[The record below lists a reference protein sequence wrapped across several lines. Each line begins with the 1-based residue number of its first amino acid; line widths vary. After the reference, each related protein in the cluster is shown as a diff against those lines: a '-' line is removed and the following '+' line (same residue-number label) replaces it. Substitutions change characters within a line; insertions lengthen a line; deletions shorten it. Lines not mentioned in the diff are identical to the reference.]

1 MAESSLDQTRENW
14 GSRAGFV
21 LAAVGSAVGLGNL
34 WGFPYKVYDNG
45 GGAFLIPYLLAM
57 LMVGIPL
64 LILEFSLGHMT
75 QKAAPDAFRGINR
88 KTEPVGWWGIIL
100 GFVII
105 TYYPVVLAYC
115 LNFLVVCVGGIFTG
129 GELPWAG
136 EGIEGVKQAK
146 SYFFNDYLNVW
157 TKPEL
162 EGGVKPWAFGGLVTP
177 IVLSLVVVWVLMYLC
192 IFRGVKLVS
201 KVVLWTVPL
210 PWIMLMVLTIRG
222 LTLPG
227 AGEGLNFFL
236 DPDWTRLANPETWR
250 WAFGQMFFSMSLA
263 FGVMITYASF
273 LHRKSDI
280 NNNAAIIG
288 LADIGTS
295 FAAGIAVFATLGA
308 MAFATQQA
316 AFEQQSGDLAVGVER
331 IVNGGPSLAFVAF
344 PYALAQLPGSA
355 WFGAVFFVALLTLG
369 IDSAFSITESVL
381 TGLVDKTGWSRGKT
395 LIGMS
400 LVGLAAG
407 VVYCTRGGLNWLD
420 TMDGFVNST
429 WGGICLMGLLE
440 CVVIGWA
447 YRLGR
452 LREHANERSDWWLGG
467 WWEIII
473 RYVAPVLLSAL
484 FSWSIL
490 DKLAQPFLFTREG
503 ELNWLTAVGV
513 SVAVAAPIL
522 ALLLS
527 LKHSP
532 GADRHAVHV
541 GQPRTG
547 RALGVVAV
555 LVLVGGAALMVAGFA
570 HVRIAQEVGYEYLEG
585 LKELKNVAPE
595 DVSPPPMSAIERT
608 LKLSWPYLW
617 IGLAAGVLAVV
628 GGAVVVARA
637 ESNRKR
643 PSGFGRF
650 AAGGGVMV
658 VGAVAGV
665 MLAAAIL
672 APNLE
677 KAHAEKQLAM
687 ADTPVIQPTTQPG
700 ETTTQPAGTETKPAT
715 ATADPN
721 EATDAN
727 RPVPKPQTH
736 ELTTPSYLVLTGM
749 IALLVVG
756 LAWCF
761 FRSIK
766 AAGTGNAATP
776 QQAEGMEDEE

>member
-1 MAESSLDQTRENW
+1 
-14 GSRAGFV
+14 
-21 LAAVGSAVGLGNL
+21 
-34 WGFPYKVYDNG
+34 
-45 GGAFLIPYLLAM
+45 
-57 LMVGIPL
+57 
-64 LILEFSLGHMT
+64 
-75 QKAAPDAFRGINR
+75 
-88 KTEPVGWWGIIL
+88 
-100 GFVII
+100 
-105 TYYPVVLAYC
+105 
-115 LNFLVVCVGGIFTG
+115 
-129 GELPWAG
+129 
-136 EGIEGVKQAK
+136 
-146 SYFFNDYLNVW
+146 
-157 TKPEL
+157 
-162 EGGVKPWAFGGLVTP
+162 
-177 IVLSLVVVWVLMYLC
+177 
-192 IFRGVKLVS
+192 VS

-236 DPDWTRLANPETWR
+236 DPDWARLANPETWR

-295 FAAGIAVFATLGA
+295 FVAGIAVFATLGA

-316 AFEQQSGDLAVGVER
+316 AFEQQSAELAVAVEN
-331 IVNGGPSLAFVAF
+331 VAESGPSLAFVAF

-407 VVYCTRGGLNWLD
+407 VLYCTRGGLNWLG
-420 TMDGFVNST
+420 TMDAFINST
-429 WGGICLMGLLE
+429 WGGICLLGLLE

-452 LREHANERSDWWLGG
+452 LREHANERSDWRLGG

-473 RYVAPVLLSAL
+473 RYIAPVLLSAL
-484 FSWSIL
+484 FAWSLL
-490 DKLAQPFLFTREG
+490 DKLSGPFLFTGEG

-513 SVAVAAPIL
+513 GVAVAAPIL
-522 ALLLS
+522 ALVLS

-532 GADRHAVHV
+532 GGNRHAVHV

-547 RALGVVAV
+547 RALGVVAL
-555 LVLVGGAALMVAGFA
+555 LVLAAGAALMIVGFA
-570 HVRIAQEVGYEYLEG
+570 HVRTGQEVGYEYLGWLEEF
-585 LKELKNVAPE
+585 KSVAPE
-595 DVSPPPMSAIERT
+595 DVPAPPMASIEAA
-608 LKLSWPYLW
+608 LKPSWSYLW
-617 IGLAAGVLAVV
+617 GGLGAGVLAVV

-637 ESNRKR
+637 EKQRKR
-643 PSGFGRF
+643 PSGFARF
-650 AAGGGVMV
+650 SAGCGVMV
-658 VGAVAGV
+658 VGATAGV

-672 APNLE
+672 APNLD
-677 KAHAEKQLAM
+677 KAHAEKRLAM
-687 ADTPVIQPTTQPG
+687 ADTPVIEPTTQPG
-700 ETTTQPAGTETKPAT
+700 QTTTMPAGAETKPA
-715 ATADPN
+715 ATAAGAN
-721 EATDAN
+721 EAGEASEA
-727 RPVPKPQTH
+727 VPEPRTH

-761 FRSIK
+761 FRAIK

-776 QQAEGMEDEE
+776 QRAEGMEDEE